1 VAKSRYEPGIKVL
14 VLEIL
19 HLKPWLFRFAAFL
32 LGKSLQEMHMPGV
45 GRRSPQ
51 SPFFSSNG
59 HRSANG
65 ALKTYQMPA
74 THSPAF
80 TVHSPPVACE
90 KYHCSSLSFPSF
102 LLVPVAF

>member
-1 VAKSRYEPGIKVL
+1 
-14 VLEIL
+14 
-19 HLKPWLFRFAAFL
+19 
-32 LGKSLQEMHMPGV
+32 MPGV

-80 TVHSPPVACE
+80 TVHSPLVACE